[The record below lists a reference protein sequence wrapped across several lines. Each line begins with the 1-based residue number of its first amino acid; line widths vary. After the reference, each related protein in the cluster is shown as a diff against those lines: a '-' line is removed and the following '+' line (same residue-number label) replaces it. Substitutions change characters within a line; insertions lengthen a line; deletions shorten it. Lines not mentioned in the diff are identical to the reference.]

1 MKRKVIYIKRL
12 NKRKVLK
19 SIFRL
24 LTIPLAL
31 NIIIDIL
38 NIKEIIGDG
47 WIKILGLDKG
57 SGIYYLLNECINLE
71 KGKELFLWLVF
82 IAAMVI
88 IIIHAIFFFLE
99 NRQERLLIIEHNSL
113 NQTRYR

>member
-47 WIKILGLDKG
+47 WIKILGLD
-57 SGIYYLLNECINLE
+57 NL
-71 KGKELFLWLVF
+71 KV
-82 IAAMVI
+82 V
-88 IIIHAIFFFLE
+88 
-99 NRQERLLIIEHNSL
+99 
-113 NQTRYR
+113 